1 MKNQWLDNMRSRME
15 DHESDVPDGLWD
27 DIKDELFNEE
37 DENSI
42 VGLGSENELAGQE
55 KMTSGRNFRNV
66 LYRIS
71 AVAAVI
77 ALFFV
82 GNEVIKF
89 YDKKESSKKIA
100 EIGKVNLIQK
110 NNNPFVSSGFKGEKE
125 GNIGIQ
131 QNNEQ
136 QSNILNTTSSSLK
149 NVLTKVT
156 GNELNTIKN
165 STSENLNIAI
175 GADLFKQDQ
184 HTAQETKINR
194 NDQSLNE
201 ISTHKEVLGNEVE
214 FQNKLAA
221 TDVLKKAKRQ
231 RDQSWMLSLLTGK
244 ASPNSAEQFPGYATL
259 SGSPVRVS
267 DLVSAAGYEE
277 SPLREVLLAN
287 QNEKVDAKIQHK
299 IPVTLG
305 ISMYY
310 SLGKKWG
317 IGTGINYTKLSSELR
332 TGSETNFIK
341 SDQTVHYIGVPV
353 QVNYNVVQKGV
364 FTGYVTAGALIEK
377 SVAGNV
383 KTKYIVNDEV
393 KDEIKENVEAKPF
406 QFSVNT
412 AVGIQLK
419 VANKIG
425 VYAEPGIGYHF
436 KDNSSLNTIYK
447 EKPFNFNVNF
457 GIRLLIDK

>member
-37 DENSI
+37 GENTV
-42 VGLGSENELAGQE
+42 VGLGSENELARQE
-55 KMTSGRNFRNV
+55 KKTSGKKIRTI
-66 LYRIS
+66 LYRMS

-77 ALFFV
+77 ALFFA
-82 GNEVIKF
+82 GNEVIQF
-89 YDKKESSKKIA
+89 YNKKEPSKKIA
-100 EIGKVNLIQK
+100 EIGKGVSIKK
-110 NNNPFVSSGFKGEKE
+110 NNNPLVSNELEKE
-125 GNIGIQ
+125 GIIAIQ

-136 QSNILNTTSSSLK
+136 HNNILNRTTSTLK
-149 NVLTKVT
+149 KYLTKVT
-156 GNELNTIKN
+156 GNELNTIEN
-165 STSENLNIAI
+165 STSENLNIARE
-175 GADLFKQDQ
+175 ADLFKQDQ
-184 HTAQETKINR
+184 HTAQETDINSD
-194 NDQSLNE
+194 NQSLNE
-201 ISTHKEVLGNEVE
+201 INTHTETLGNEVE
-214 FQNKLAA
+214 FQNKLATA
-221 TDVLKKAKRQ
+221 DVPKKTKRQ

-244 ASPNSAEQFPGYATL
+244 ASPSSAEQFPGYATL

-267 DLVSAAGYEE
+267 DLFSAAGYEE

-393 KDEIKENVEAKPF
+393 KDEIKENVETKPF

-425 VYAEPGIGYHF
+425 IYAEPGIGYHF

-447 EKPFNFNVNF
+447 EKPFNFNMNF

>member
-37 DENSI
+37 GENTI

-55 KMTSGRNFRNV
+55 KKTSRKKIRTI
-66 LYRIS
+66 LYRMS

-77 ALFFV
+77 ALFFA
-82 GNEVIKF
+82 GNEVIQF
-89 YDKKESSKKIA
+89 YNKKEPSKKIA
-100 EIGKVNLIQK
+100 EIGKGVSIKK
-110 NNNPFVSSGFKGEKE
+110 NNNPLVSNELEKE
-125 GNIGIQ
+125 GIIVIQ

-136 QSNILNTTSSSLK
+136 QNNILNRTTSSLK
-149 NVLTKVT
+149 KYLTKVA
-156 GNELNTIKN
+156 GNELNTIEN
-165 STSENLNIAI
+165 STSENLNIARE
-175 GADLFKQDQ
+175 ADLFKQDQ
-184 HTAQETKINR
+184 HTAQETEINSD
-194 NDQSLNE
+194 NQSLNE
-201 ISTHKEVLGNEVE
+201 INTHTETLGNKVE
-214 FQNKLAA
+214 FQNKLA
-221 TDVLKKAKRQ
+221 TVDVPKKTKRQ
-231 RDQSWMLSLLTGK
+231 HDQSWMLSLLTGK
-244 ASPNSAEQFPGYATL
+244 ASPSSAEQFPGYATL

-267 DLVSAAGYEE
+267 DLFSAAGYEE

-393 KDEIKENVEAKPF
+393 KDEIKENVETKPF

-425 VYAEPGIGYHF
+425 IYAEPGIGYHF

-447 EKPFNFNVNF
+447 EKPFNFNMNF

>member
-27 DIKDELFNEE
+27 DIKDELFNEK
-37 DENSI
+37 DENTI
-42 VGLGSENELAGQE
+42 VGLRSENELAGQE
-55 KMTSGRNFRNV
+55 KKTSGKKIRTV

-71 AVAAVI
+71 AVAAVV

-82 GNEVIKF
+82 GNEVIQF
-89 YDKKESSKKIA
+89 YNKKAPSKKIA
-100 EIGKVNLIQK
+100 QIGKGDSVQK
-110 NNNPFVSSGFKGEKE
+110 NNDPVVSSDPMREKE
-125 GNIGIQ
+125 RNLAIQ

-136 QSNILNTTSSSLK
+136 QNNILNTTTSSSTK
-149 NVLTKVT
+149 YLTKVVD
-156 GNELNTIKN
+156 NELNTIKN
-165 STSENLNIAI
+165 STSENQNIAT
-175 GADLFKQDQ
+175 GADVFKQDQ
-184 HTAQETKINR
+184 HTAQEATINTS
-194 NDQSLNE
+194 DQSLNE
-201 ISTHKEVLGNEVE
+201 INANKETLGNEVE
-214 FQNKLAA
+214 FQNKLATA
-221 TDVLKKAKRQ
+221 DVPKKIKRQ
-231 RDQSWMLSLLTGK
+231 RDPSWMLSLLTGK

-259 SGSPVRVS
+259 NGSPVRVS
-267 DLVSAAGYEE
+267 DLFSAAGYEE

-353 QVNYNVVQKGV
+353 QVNYNVVQKGA

-393 KDEIKENVEAKPF
+393 KDQIKENIEAKPF

-425 VYAEPGIGYHF
+425 IYAEPGIGYHF

-447 EKPFNFNVNF
+447 EKPFNFNMNF